1 MQIRCTVSIRIN
13 RYIILFLN
21 GDEKDGISHDKIRL
35 VVNQKHIFLCTAS
48 KNPQRQAR
56 SKLKVQSIFS
66 ETKYYELFYLEHVK
80 EQDDYTLLTP
90 ELLIFFEGGK
100 KIQRQTRIVRR
111 RDTSFFFNIILD
123 IIFS

>member
-100 KIQRQTRIVRR
+100 KNSTTNTYCEKKRHQ
-111 RDTSFFFNIILD
+111 FFF
-123 IIFS
+123 

>member
-66 ETKYYELFYLEHVK
+66 ETKYELFYLEHVK

-100 KIQRQTRIVRR
+100 KNSTTNTYCEKKRHQ
-111 RDTSFFFNIILD
+111 FFF
-123 IIFS
+123 

>member
-1 MQIRCTVSIRIN
+1 
-13 RYIILFLN
+13 
-21 GDEKDGISHDKIRL
+21 
-35 VVNQKHIFLCTAS
+35 LCTAS

-111 RDTSFFFNIILD
+111 RDTSFFLI
-123 IIFS
+123 